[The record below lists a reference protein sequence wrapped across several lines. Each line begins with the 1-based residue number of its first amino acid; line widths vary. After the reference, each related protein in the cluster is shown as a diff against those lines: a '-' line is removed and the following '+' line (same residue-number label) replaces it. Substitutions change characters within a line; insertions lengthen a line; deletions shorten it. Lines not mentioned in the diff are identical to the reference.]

1 MNLPFDF
8 GLNLDSAQQM
18 EMHISGTHD
27 TKSRVFSR
35 IERIDSLAQFGD
47 QSIQSTITINEGH
60 DTSNHLLIQG
70 VKLLI
75 NTVGQFDTNHNNLY
89 TFFSSNPDTAIL
101 TNIFHQFIE
110 QNYNAFSV
118 SWQSIDES
126 QSSGKG
132 SNGIVYASFLF
143 EEPFGVVVTNYFY
156 YLLKSISAQ
165 IVFAFILLLITAVA
179 FRLAYINLKNQRK
192 LLTIKNEFISNITHE
207 LKTPV
212 STVKVALEA
221 LLDFNLRNDPK
232 RTKEYLEMAHS
243 EMDRLDLLV
252 NQVLKNSVLE
262 DNSNFLS
269 IDNFDI
275 VSLVREVSSS
285 MQSRFDQQNAIV
297 EIKTSKDE
305 IFINADRLHLHGVI
319 VNLLDNSL
327 KYTEQKPEIL
337 IDIKQDLKET
347 SLTITDNGIGIPDE
361 YVDKIFDK
369 FFRVPKGDQHN
380 VKGYGLGL
388 NYASLVMKL
397 HNGKITVKSKD
408 GSGCSFTLHLP
419 GSKISGR
426 D

>member
-1 MNLPFDF
+1 
-8 GLNLDSAQQM
+8 
-18 EMHISGTHD
+18 
-27 TKSRVFSR
+27 
-35 IERIDSLAQFGD
+35 
-47 QSIQSTITINEGH
+47 
-60 DTSNHLLIQG
+60 
-70 VKLLI
+70 
-75 NTVGQFDTNHNNLY
+75 
-89 TFFSSNPDTAIL
+89 
-101 TNIFHQFIE
+101 
-110 QNYNAFSV
+110 
-118 SWQSIDES
+118 
-126 QSSGKG
+126 
-132 SNGIVYASFLF
+132 
-143 EEPFGVVVTNYFY
+143 
-156 YLLKSISAQ
+156 
-165 IVFAFILLLITAVA
+165 
-179 FRLAYINLKNQRK
+179 
-192 LLTIKNEFISNITHE
+192 
-207 LKTPV
+207 
-212 STVKVALEA
+212 
-221 LLDFNLRNDPK
+221 
-232 RTKEYLEMAHS
+232 
-243 EMDRLDLLV
+243 LV